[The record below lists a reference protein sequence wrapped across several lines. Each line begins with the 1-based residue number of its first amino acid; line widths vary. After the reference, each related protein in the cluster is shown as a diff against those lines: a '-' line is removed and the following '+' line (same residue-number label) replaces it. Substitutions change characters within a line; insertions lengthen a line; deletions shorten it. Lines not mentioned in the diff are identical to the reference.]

1 MLAYRCLDNMATIS
15 GIEHDVSTAGSME
28 DHVESTTASIE
39 ETTTELMDGDS
50 GIALN
55 EMGDI
60 MHDEV

>member
-1 MLAYRCLDNMATIS
+1 MATIS